1 MSTARLPECPCARSG
16 YADKEL
22 AVGPPFAPWHFVTM
36 TDASADELSLAAEF
50 PSATREQW
58 RKLVEGVLKGA
69 PFDARLVAKTHDGLA
84 IEPLQG
90 RQAQARPI
98 AGRAPGASWSIV
110 QRVDHPDPAAANAEA
125 LCDLENGATGL
136 SLVFAGAVG
145 AYGYGLA
152 SDAEGMARTLDGV
165 LLEAGIDLDIDPGP
179 HSEETG
185 RLVAALLQR
194 RGIAPA
200 ATDIRFGF
208 DPIGAAA
215 LAGMSSPPWSG
226 LAPSFAAVI
235 SSLAAQGFRGP
246 FARADGRVIHAA
258 GGSEAQELAYVLA
271 AAVAYLRAL
280 ERSGIA
286 LDAARSMIHFSLAA
300 DADQFLTIAKFRAL
314 RQLWARVEDACGLA
328 PAPPFVAA
336 ETAWRMMTR
345 RDPYVN
351 VLRATIAVVGAG
363 LGGADAVTVLPF
375 TLALGLPDQFAR
387 RIARNTQL
395 VLLEESNLAKVA
407 DPAAG
412 SGAIEDLTGQLCRAA
427 WGLFQ
432 EIERAGGAWT
442 ALERGLIQQKVA
454 AVRSERQA
462 AVARRKDT
470 LTGTSDF
477 PDLAEAPVSVV
488 DVPPVSLPPRTA
500 ALAFEPLPCIRLA
513 QPFEELRDASDRVL
527 ARTGARPSVF
537 LANLGR
543 LSDFTARATF
553 AKNFFEAG
561 GIEAIT
567 NDGFG
572 SRDEMIEAFK
582 ASGARVACLCSS
594 DEVYARE
601 ATAAVQALRDVGAS
615 VWVAGRGGA
624 LEGAL
629 MHAGARGFIFVG
641 CDTLAVLRTTHGLIA
656 S

>member
-1 MSTARLPECPCARSG
+1 
-16 YADKEL
+16 
-22 AVGPPFAPWHFVTM
+22 M
-36 TDASADELSLAAEF
+36 TDASADELPLAAEF
-50 PSATREQW
+50 PPATREQW

-69 PFDARLVAKTHDGLA
+69 PFDTRLVAKTYDGLA

-90 RQAQARPI
+90 RKAQARPI
-98 AGRAPGASWSIV
+98 PGRAPGASWSIV
-110 QRVDHPDPAAANAEA
+110 QRVDHPDATAANAEA
-125 LCDLENGATGL
+125 LHDLENGATGL

-145 AYGYGLA
+145 AYGYGLTP
-152 SDAEGMARTLDGV
+152 DAEAMARALDGV
-165 LLEAGIDLDIDPGP
+165 FLDAGIDLDLDPGP
-179 HSEETG
+179 QSEEVG
-185 RLVAALLQR
+185 RLVAALLKR

-200 ATDIRFGF
+200 AASIRFGF

-215 LAGMSSPPWSG
+215 LAGSSPLPWSG
-226 LAPSFAAVI
+226 LAPSFAADI

-246 FARADGRVIHAA
+246 FAQADGRVIHGA

-271 AAVAYLRAL
+271 VAVEYLRAL

-286 LDAARSMIHFSLAA
+286 LDAARGMIHFRLAA
-300 DADQFLTIAKFRAL
+300 DADQFLTMAKFRAL

-328 PAPPFVAA
+328 PTSPFVAA

-351 VLRATIAVVGAG
+351 VLRATIAVVAAG

-375 TLALGLPDQFAR
+375 TLALGLPDRFAR

-412 SGAIEDLTGQLCRAA
+412 SGAIEDVTGQLCRAA

-432 EIERAGGAWT
+432 EIERAGGASA
-442 ALERGLIQQKVA
+442 ALEQGLIQQKVA
-454 AVRSERQA
+454 AVRNERQA
-462 AVARRKDT
+462 AAARRKDA

-477 PDLAEAPVSVV
+477 PDLAEAPVPVL
-488 DVPPVSLPPRTA
+488 DVPPVALPRRTA
-500 ALAFEPLPCIRLA
+500 ALAFEPLPSIRLA
-513 QPFEELRDASDRVL
+513 QPFEELRDASDRLL
-527 ARTGARPSVF
+527 ARTGARPRVF
-537 LANLGR
+537 LANLGK
-543 LSDFTARATF
+543 LADFTTRATF

-561 GIEAIT
+561 GIEALT

-582 ASGARVACLCSS
+582 ASGAKAACLCSS

-601 ATAAVQALRDVGAS
+601 ATAAVQALCDVGAS

-624 LEGAL
+624 LEAAL
-629 MHAGARGFIFVG
+629 MQAGVRGFIFAG
-641 CDTLAVLRTTHGLIA
+641 CDTLAVLRTTHSLIA